1 MPEAISRVMAA
12 CLRKEMS
19 RRRFR
24 SWLTPDLERE
34 ELEFALLA
42 ELALLVELDLL
53 DDLETRHRE
62 AEHTRGA
69 IFDLRREIVLEG
81 GIDTKQGREGLVDTH
96 GGDIVHRRGREATRH
111 LILDKAQSVHVFLPS
126 TVRGIATH
134 TIHALV
140 GMAQGETL

>member
-53 DDLETRHRE
+53 DDLERFWVLLT
-62 AEHTRGA
+62 
-69 IFDLRREIVLEG
+69 LRLKPSV
-81 GIDTKQGREGLVDTH
+81 K
-96 GGDIVHRRGREATRH
+96 RR
-111 LILDKAQSVHVFLPS
+111 KS
-126 TVRGIATH
+126 
-134 TIHALV
+134 
-140 GMAQGETL
+140 